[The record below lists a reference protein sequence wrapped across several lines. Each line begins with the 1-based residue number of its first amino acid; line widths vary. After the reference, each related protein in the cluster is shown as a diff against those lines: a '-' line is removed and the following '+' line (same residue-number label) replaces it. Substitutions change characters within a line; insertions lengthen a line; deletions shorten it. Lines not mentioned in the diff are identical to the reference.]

1 MKMSYVKCI
10 IHIDWIWFVFRFD
23 LCTDF
28 KWFKTNWWNA
38 KWNKNEKKNYVPGY
52 CHSVGGVLTVLWT
65 FDTPIETAAAVA
77 TSEEKGIMVEFVPV

>member
-1 MKMSYVKCI
+1 MENGKL
-10 IHIDWIWFVFRFD
+10 R
-23 LCTDF
+23 
-28 KWFKTNWWNA
+28 
-38 KWNKNEKKNYVPGY
+38 NYIPGY